1 MRLVTFRTSA
11 FLAFLLVAMLGL
23 SACRPVAPV
32 APAPQSAAPAQLT
45 VFVPGTLVEISKLFV
60 AGFEAQHPDVKVNV
74 EVGHTPTQRAQIEQG
89 ATPDVLIAAGRA
101 DIDALAQQNL
111 VTADQIKGLA
121 RNQLVVIVP
130 PDNQANIAS
139 PADLAN
145 PGVRLLVAA
154 EELPVGMAT
163 QKLLDNLSKQGAPDF
178 KDKALANVVSKEMG
192 VNPIVSKISLGE
204 ADAGI
209 VYVSDATS
217 ASNVKAVAVP
227 DDANVVVTFVTA
239 PLAGAP
245 NPELAKTF
253 VDYLLSDEAQS
264 MLQAKGFL
272 PAKP

>member
-11 FLAFLLVAMLGL
+11 FLAFLLIGMLGL

-209 VYVSDATS
+209 VFVSDATA

-245 NPELAKTF
+245 SPELAKTF

>member
-32 APAPQSAAPAQLT
+32 APASQSAAPAQLT
-45 VFVPGTLVEISKLFV
+45 IFVPGTLVEISKLFV

-209 VYVSDATS
+209 VFVSDATS

-253 VDYLLSDEAQS
+253 VAYLLSDEAQS

>member
-1 MRLVTFRTSA
+1 MRVVTFRTSA
-11 FLAFLLVAMLGL
+11 LLAFLLIAMLGL

-45 VFVPGTLVEISKLFV
+45 VFVSGTLGEISKLFV

-209 VYVSDATS
+209 VFVSDATS

>member
-1 MRLVTFRTSA
+1 M
-11 FLAFLLVAMLGL
+11 
-23 SACRPVAPV
+23 
-32 APAPQSAAPAQLT
+32 
-45 VFVPGTLVEISKLFV
+45 
-60 AGFEAQHPDVKVNV
+60 
-74 EVGHTPTQRAQIEQG
+74 
-89 ATPDVLIAAGRA
+89 
-101 DIDALAQQNL
+101 
-111 VTADQIKGLA
+111 
-121 RNQLVVIVP
+121 P

-209 VYVSDATS
+209 VFVSDATS

-253 VDYLLSDEAQS
+253 VAYLLSDEAQS

>member
-11 FLAFLLVAMLGL
+11 FLAFLLIGMLGL

-209 VYVSDATS
+209 VFVSDATA

-227 DDANVVVTFVTA
+227 DDANVVVTFVTV

-245 NPELAKTF
+245 SPELAKTF

>member
-45 VFVPGTLVEISKLFV
+45 LFVPGTLVEISKLFV

-209 VYVSDATS
+209 VFVSDATS

-245 NPELAKTF
+245 SPELAKTF

>member
-11 FLAFLLVAMLGL
+11 LFMFLLIGMLVL
-23 SACRPVAPV
+23 SACRPVAPT
-32 APAPQSAAPAQLT
+32 AAAPQAAAPAQLT
-45 VFVPGTLVEISKLFV
+45 VFVPGTFVEMSKLFG
-60 AGFEAQHPDVKVNV
+60 AGFEAQHPDVKVKF

-101 DIDALAQQNL
+101 DMDALAQENL
-111 VTADQIKGLA
+111 VAADQVKGLT

-130 PDNQANIAS
+130 PDNAANIAS

-154 EELPVGMAT
+154 EELPIGMST
-163 QKLLDNLSKQGAPDF
+163 QKLLDNLAKQGAPDF

-209 VYVSDATS
+209 VFVTDATP
-217 ASNVKAVAVP
+217 AANVKAVAIP
-227 DDANVVVTFVTA
+227 DDANVIVTFVVA

-245 NPELAKTF
+245 NSELAKAF
-253 VDYLLSDEAQS
+253 VDYLLSDETQS

>member
-1 MRLVTFRTSA
+1 
-11 FLAFLLVAMLGL
+11 MLGL

-45 VFVPGTLVEISKLFV
+45 VFVSGTLVQISKLFV

-209 VYVSDATS
+209 VFVSDAAS

>member
-11 FLAFLLVAMLGL
+11 LLAFLLIAMLGL

>member
-1 MRLVTFRTSA
+1 MRVVTFRTSA
-11 FLAFLLVAMLGL
+11 LLAFLLIAMLGL

-32 APAPQSAAPAQLT
+32 APASQSAAPAQLT
-45 VFVPGTLVEISKLFV
+45 IFVPGTLVEISKLFV

-163 QKLLDNLSKQGAPDF
+163 QKLLDNLSKQVAPDF

-209 VYVSDATS
+209 VFVSDATS

>member
-1 MRLVTFRTSA
+1 MRVVTFRTSA
-11 FLAFLLVAMLGL
+11 LLAFLLIAMLGL

-45 VFVPGTLVEISKLFV
+45 VFVSGTLVQISKLFV

-163 QKLLDNLSKQGAPDF
+163 QKLLDNLSKQVAPDF

>member
-11 FLAFLLVAMLGL
+11 FLAFLLIGMLSL

-209 VYVSDATS
+209 VFVSDATS

-239 PLAGAP
+239 PLDGAP

>member
-1 MRLVTFRTSA
+1 MRLVTFRTST
-11 FLAFLLVAMLGL
+11 FLALLLIGMLGL
-23 SACRPVAPV
+23 SACRPVAPT
-32 APAPQSAAPAQLT
+32 ATAPQSAAPAQLT
-45 VFVPGTLVEISKLFV
+45 VYVPGTFAEISKLFA
-60 AGFEAQHPDVKVNV
+60 AGFEAQHPDVKVSV

-101 DIDALAQQNL
+101 DMDALAEKNL
-111 VTADQIKGLA
+111 VAADQAKGLT

-130 PDNQANIAS
+130 PDNPANIAS

-154 EELPVGMAT
+154 EELPIGMAT

-178 KDKALANVVSKEMG
+178 KEKALANVVSKEMG

-209 VYVSDATS
+209 VFVTDATP
-217 ASNVKAVAVP
+217 AANVKTVAIP
-227 DDANVVVTFVTA
+227 DDANVVVTFVVA
-239 PLAGAP
+239 PLAAAP
-245 NPELAKTF
+245 NPESAKAF
-253 VDYLLSDEAQS
+253 VDYLLSDETQS

>member
-11 FLAFLLVAMLGL
+11 LLAFLLIAMLGL
-23 SACRPVAPV
+23 SACRPVAPM
-32 APAPQSAAPAQLT
+32 APALQSAAPAQLT

-209 VYVSDATS
+209 VFVSDATS

-239 PLAGAP
+239 PLDGAP